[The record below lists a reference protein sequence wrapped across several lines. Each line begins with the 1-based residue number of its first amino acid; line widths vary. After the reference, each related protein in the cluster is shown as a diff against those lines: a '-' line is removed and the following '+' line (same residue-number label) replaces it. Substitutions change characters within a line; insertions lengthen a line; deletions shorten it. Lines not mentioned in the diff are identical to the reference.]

1 MNILVDKTLVSY
13 AKPAVFCGHQAS
25 KHDTDIKST
34 FETFDQINPDV
45 YVADADLLNNTVF
58 KNIEERPALK
68 VCVVQKSHNE
78 NHPNKKLFEERFGN
92 IYPWIYDNGY
102 ADIFDYNNSAV
113 HDRPS
118 LTRQY
123 ETDLICIEDG
133 LQSVLENINLG
144 FSIKF
149 RIFSSNLIK
158 SNNYCGVLPPLIK
171 KNMYASSKCSIAV
184 GDNYWNSILCGC
196 YPINLNEDI
205 LDQVNRDNT
214 KELQSKR
221 EELIEKCTSFHAI
234 ANVFE
239 VLNLTMDATIIRKK
253 VKELI

>member
-34 FETFDQINPDV
+34 FETFDQINPDI
-45 YVADADLLNNTVF
+45 YIADADLLNNTVF

-68 VCVVQKSHNE
+68 VCVVQKSHDE

-92 IYPWIYDNGY
+92 VYPWIYDNGY
-102 ADIFDYNNSAV
+102 ADLFEYNHSKLIPEYKA
-113 HDRPS
+113 
-118 LTRQY
+118 
-123 ETDLICIEDG
+123 DLVCIEDR
-133 LQSVLENINLG
+133 LQNVLENLNLG

-149 RIFSSNLIK
+149 RIFSSSLINN
-158 SNNYCGVLPPLIK
+158 NNYCGMLPPFIK

-184 GDNYWNSILCGC
+184 GDNYYNSILCGC
-196 YPINLNEDI
+196 YPVDLNKNI
-205 LDQVNRDNT
+205 LDQVNTDNT
-214 KELQSKR
+214 KELKSKR
-221 EELIEKCTSFHAI
+221 EELVEKYTSFHAI

-239 VLNLTMDATIIRKK
+239 ILNLTKDAAIVRNK